1 MSNLIKRTVPV
12 ILVLALCFT
21 CLVSPASAATGEI
34 MYDLLDYSTLNDTG
48 SNYVKFTQSS
58 LVSYAVTDP
67 VIFRYIDMTISMVG
81 ALSDVYVGNSSTNM
95 HQLTAEQISG
105 SLYRVYGSIPSMTFS
120 KFWIKFE
127 SGSDST
133 SWYTIHSLKVCNV
146 VSNTV
151 PTIGRLVVSDY
162 YGRNSD
168 ITMSSP
174 DEEPEVYFRPLEG
187 TIVNGDYVSWVYLS
201 DWKRF
206 DYIDVQLY
214 INAADVT
221 SLSVEQGDLFLEHD
235 VSFIGDNDEIT
246 SWTWIVVRVDLSS
259 CDRSSANAPVIT
271 LSGHYFLEVD
281 ISHVRLQ
288 SIRGIV
294 TIPEPSPLLAF
305 WTNLKSFFSS
315 NFNTLFSKID
325 EAFGLNDESASNAVQ
340 TQEEIN
346 VSINNQLV
354 GAVEDWNT
362 HIEVVQT
369 GYDSALTKA
378 TPALG
383 WLASLADRV
392 FTNMGWFGNI
402 YFLIGLISVIMLV
415 LSKSGLARSVGRIR
429 RND

>member
-12 ILVLALCFT
+12 FLVLALCVT
-21 CLVSPASAATGEI
+21 CLVFPASAATGEI
-34 MYDLLDYSTLNDTG
+34 MYDLLDYSTMNDSG

-81 ALSDVYVGNSSTNM
+81 AVSDVYVGNSSTNM

-146 VSNTV
+146 VSNIV
-151 PTIGRLVVSDY
+151 PTIARYVVQDA
-162 YGRNSD
+162 YGVNTD

-174 DEEPEVYFRPLEG
+174 DEEPMVYFRVIEGGYLEE
-187 TIVNGDYVSWVYLS
+187 YVSWVYLP

-206 DYIDVQLY
+206 DYIDVMVH

-221 SLSVEQGDLFLEHD
+221 SLTVKQGDLFLEHD
-235 VSFIGDNDEIT
+235 VSFICDNDDVD
-246 SWTWIVVRVDLSS
+246 SWYWISVRVDLSS
-259 CDRSSANAPVIT
+259 CDRNSTALPFIT
-271 LSGHYFLEVD
+271 LSGHYYTPDEYSYFV
-281 ISHVRLQ
+281 LQ
-288 SIRGIV
+288 SVQGIV
-294 TIPEPSPLLAF
+294 SFPEPSPLLAF

-325 EAFGLNDESASNAVQ
+325 EAFGLNDESASNAAQ

-378 TPALG
+378 TPALR
-383 WLASLADRV
+383 WIVSLADRIFV
-392 FTNMGWFGNI
+392 NMGWFGNV
-402 YFLIGLISVIMLV
+402 YFLIGLISVIML
-415 LSKSGLARSVGRIR
+415 LFRKSGLADKIKDASEV
-429 RND
+429 

>member
-1 MSNLIKRTVPV
+1 MKRIIPCL
-12 ILVLALCFT
+12 LVLVLCIT
-21 CLVSPASAATGEI
+21 CLVFPASAATGEI
-34 MYDLLDYSTLNDTG
+34 MYDLLDYSTLNDSG

-58 LVSYAVTDP
+58 LVSYDVTEP

-81 ALSDVYVGNSSTNM
+81 ALSDVYVGNSSSNM

-105 SLYRVYGSIPSMTFS
+105 SLYRVYGSIPSMTFYD
-120 KFWIKFE
+120 KFWIKFD

-151 PTIGRLVVSDY
+151 PTIGRFVVSDY

-174 DEEPEVYFRPLEG
+174 DEEPDVYFRPLEG
-187 TIVNGDYVSWVYLS
+187 TIISGDYVSWVYLS

-259 CDRSSANAPVIT
+259 CDRNSANAPVIT
-271 LSGHYFLEVD
+271 LSGHYFLE
-281 ISHVRLQ
+281 IETSHVRLQ

-294 TIPEPSPLLAF
+294 TIPEPSPLLSF
-305 WTNLKSFFSS
+305 WTNLKSFLST

-325 EAFGLNDESASNAVQ
+325 EGFGLNDDSASNAVQ

-378 TPALG
+378 TPSLG